1 MEVGS
6 SATVKSVATEAE
18 VKVLTKQ
25 KAQQEA
31 VVGTILEGVE
41 SSTPRNPA
49 QSGQKLNIEA

>member
-6 SATVKSVATEAE
+6 SGSVKSPSTEAE
-18 VKVLTKQ
+18 VKVFAKQ
-25 KAQQEA
+25 KDQQAA

-41 SSTPRNPA
+41 SSTPRNPV